1 MKGQHQHVQTPI
13 RQALQEWG
21 QWRLGEIDPTPR
33 VGLVEAA
40 MQSGFVPAFM
50 VDLLRTHYA
59 TAGAQ
64 KAKYRTMGVS
74 VYYTTKANA
83 EAVVEHV
90 VGLMIA
96 PDRKPQT
103 SLSESK

>member
-1 MKGQHQHVQTPI
+1 MKGQHQQTPI
-13 RQALQEWG
+13 RQALHEWG
-21 QWRLGEIDPTPR
+21 QWKLGAAAQTPR
-33 VGLVEAA
+33 VGLIEAA
-40 MQSGFVPAFM
+40 MLSGLVPRFM

-83 EAVVEHV
+83 EAVVDHV